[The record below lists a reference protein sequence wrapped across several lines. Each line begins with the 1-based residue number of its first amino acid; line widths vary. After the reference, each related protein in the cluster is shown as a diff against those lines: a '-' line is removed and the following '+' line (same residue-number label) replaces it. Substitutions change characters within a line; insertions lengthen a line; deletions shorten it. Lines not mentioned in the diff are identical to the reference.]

1 MSEWATRR
9 NLVAVD
15 LGTEW
20 LAAGSTARRPE
31 TLTDGD
37 PRLLNMAQ
45 PWWAATTASMALTA
59 VKSPTMRLRMTAT
72 ATPESMSA

>member
-20 LAAGSTARRPE
+20 LAAGSTARLPE
-31 TLTDGD
+31 TLTDGR
-37 PRLLNMAQ
+37 PS
-45 PWWAATTASMALTA
+45 AAEHGSAMVGGDDGVDGLDRGEVADDA
-59 VKSPTMRLRMTAT
+59 VAHDGD